1 MLRSSFAMRRA
12 AALFAAAVLCGP
24 AGAAPPSPDELFQGS
39 AKFDAEH
46 HPGKRL
52 YLAHCAICHE
62 GGVPKAP
69 HREFLETMAPA
80 AIISSLTTGV
90 MTQQATGLDGAQ
102 KRQLAEYL
110 TRTDLADFKP
120 QPGAV
125 PCNAAARRFDM
136 TRPPAA
142 VGWGYDPRR
151 FVPADFA
158 GLAAADVARL
168 KLKWA
173 FAFPDTLRAR
183 SQPIVAM
190 GAIFVGSQDGTIY
203 ALDLESGCARWT
215 RQVSAEVRTAVVIE
229 PWAAGSKPGHAPR
242 AFFGDLL
249 GRVYAL
255 DALTGKL
262 LWHERLDDH
271 PTATITGTPLLRG
284 DTLYVPVSS
293 LETTSASDPAYACC
307 TFRGSVVALDTAT
320 GRVKW
325 RRYTIPQVPAEHG
338 ETSVGTKI
346 MGPSGAGVWNNPT
359 FDAKRGLI
367 YFGSGQNYSS
377 PADGNSDA
385 IFALDAKSGVQRWVH
400 QVTAG
405 DIWNTACVLKTA
417 NCMADNP
424 RDFDIGASV
433 LLVDLGGGHEVLIA
447 GQKSGMVYAVDPDHD
462 GELLWQ
468 VRMGLGSLLGGVHF
482 GMAVEGSRVYVPIVD
497 MRMQGDGSMLTD
509 PGSPGVHAIDAAT
522 GKILWRAVAAN
533 HCGERRFCDPG
544 VSSALTAIPG
554 VVFAGHLDGMLRA
567 YDGATGRVLWESD
580 TTLPVKAVNGAMAR
594 GGSMSGPGPAIADGY
609 VIVNSGYAY
618 AMHQPGNALLVY
630 TVDGK

>member
-1 MLRSSFAMRRA
+1 MMRRSVAMRLASALLA
-12 AALFAAAVLCGP
+12 AAMECGH
-24 AGAAPPSPDELFQGS
+24 AGAAPPPPDELFHGPS
-39 AKFDAEH
+39 TFDADH
-46 HPGKRL
+46 HPGKSL
-52 YLAHCAICHE
+52 YVGHCAVCHE
-62 GGVPKAP
+62 GAVLKAP
-69 HREFLETMAPA
+69 HREFLETMSPA
-80 AIISSLTTGV
+80 AIIAALTTGV
-90 MTQQATGLDGAQ
+90 MKQQAAGLSGPQ
-102 KRQLAEYL
+102 RRQIAEYL
-110 TRTDLADFKP
+110 TRTDLAGFKP

-125 PCNAAARRFDM
+125 MCRGDARRFDM

-142 VGWGYDPRR
+142 AGWGYDTRR
-151 FVPADFA
+151 FVPAEAA
-158 GLAAADVARL
+158 GLAPGDVARL

-190 GAIFVGSQDGTIY
+190 GAIFLGSQDGTIY
-203 ALDLESGCARWT
+203 ALDLKTGCARWT
-215 RQVSAEVRTAVVIE
+215 SRVSGEVRTAVVIE
-229 PWAAGSKPGHAPR
+229 PWADGSSPKRPPR
-242 AFFGDLL
+242 AYFGDLL

-271 PTATITGTPLLRG
+271 PAATITGTPLLHG

-293 LETTSASDPAYACC
+293 LETTSASDPAYPCC
-307 TFRGSVVALDTAT
+307 TFRGSVAALDPAT

-325 RRYTIPQVPAEHG
+325 RQYTIPRAPAAQG
-338 ETSVGTKI
+338 RTSAGTKI

-359 FDAKRGLI
+359 FDTRRGLI

-377 PADGNSDA
+377 PVDGNSDA
-385 IFALDAKSGVQRWVH
+385 VFALDARTGERVWVH

-405 DIWNTACVLKTA
+405 DSWNVACVLKTA
-417 NCMADNP
+417 NCVADRP

-433 LLVDLGGGHEVLIA
+433 LLLDVGGGRQVLVA
-447 GQKSGMVYAVDPDHD
+447 GQKSGMVYALNPEHG

-468 VRMGLGSLLGGVHF
+468 VRVGLGSLLGGVHF
-482 GMAVEGSRVYVPIVD
+482 GMAAEGSRVYVPIVD
-497 MRMQGDGSMLTD
+497 MRMQGDGSMLSD

-544 VSSALTAIPG
+544 VSSALTAMPG

-567 YDGATGRVLWESD
+567 YDGATGRVLWETD
-580 TTLPVKAVNGAMAR
+580 TSASVEAVNGATAR
-594 GGSMSGPGPAIADGY
+594 GGSMSGPGAAIADGHI
-609 VIVNSGYAY
+609 IVNSGYAY

-630 TVDGK
+630 SVDGR